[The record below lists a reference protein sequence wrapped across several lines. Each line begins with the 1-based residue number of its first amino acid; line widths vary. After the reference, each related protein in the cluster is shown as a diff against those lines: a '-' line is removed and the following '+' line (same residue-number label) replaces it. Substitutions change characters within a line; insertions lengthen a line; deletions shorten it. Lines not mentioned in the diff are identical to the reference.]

1 MPQFLGARSSV
12 ESGIS
17 TWMRWAMAPMAVGGL
32 TLAAQSASGSGWLGL
47 LVLGLGTS
55 VWVAYRHREMDLS
68 GETSLPQALEALA
81 EGRIAPT
88 TPIHLLP
95 LFETI
100 QAQLSGAAQVAEERS
115 QQLSTLT
122 LRVEAGL
129 AEVESKAEEQEG
141 AVEETASLFLNI
153 NNSIRGVTQEIHNLA
168 NSNEETTTS
177 LSELGSAIEQVAISA
192 LTLRETV
199 ESSTASIHQMSASI
213 QRVAESGDEV
223 QQVAEETAAATTQ
236 MDRAIHEVGEHVRG
250 ASELTQRV
258 RAHAEE
264 GSHAVGST
272 IQGIDNI
279 RDQTLVA
286 KHALEGLATRVGE
299 VGEIATFIGTIS
311 DETNLLSLN
320 AAIIAAQAGE
330 HGKAFAVV
338 ADQVKTLSHRTSAS
352 AKQIGDV
359 IRAVQAESENAV
371 SAMGAGIESVEEGV
385 ERSRVAGTALEVI
398 LKAARESSGQVA
410 EISRA
415 TEEQALNSKH
425 VASAAQ
431 RVSEH
436 VHQISRAMG
445 EQSTAAEGL
454 LSNATAYLD
463 MSRHIETA
471 MDEQKA
477 TARYIMDNSQAITD
491 LIKRIQENTASHEQA
506 SGKVAERFEVLLE
519 SARESASLIQRLGAG
534 LHQRGRDDTP

>member
-1 MPQFLGARSSV
+1 
-12 ESGIS
+12 
-17 TWMRWAMAPMAVGGL
+17 MRWAIAPLAVGGL
-32 TLAAQSASGSGWLGL
+32 TILAQALSSSAWLGL

-55 VWVAYRHREMDLS
+55 IWVALQYQESENGSRQV
-68 GETSLPQALEALA
+68 LPRALEALG
-81 EGRIAPT
+81 EGRIDPA
-88 TPIHLLP
+88 TPNELRP
-95 LFETI
+95 LFERI
-100 QAQLSGAAQVAEERS
+100 HAQLRGAAQVTEERS
-115 QQLSTLT
+115 AQLTALT
-122 LRVEAGL
+122 EQVRRGLSDVENHAH
-129 AEVESKAEEQEG
+129 EQEE

-153 NNSIRGVTQEIHNLA
+153 NNSIRGVNQEIQNLA
-168 NSNEETTTS
+168 HSNEETGAS
-177 LSELGSAIEQVAISA
+177 LSEMGSAIEQVAQSA

-199 ESSTASIHQMSASI
+199 ESSTASIHEMSASV
-213 QRVAESGDEV
+213 QRVAESSDEV
-223 QQVAEETAAATTQ
+223 QHVAEETAAATTE

-250 ASELTQRV
+250 ASTLTQRV
-258 RAHAEE
+258 SQHALE

-272 IQGIDNI
+272 IQGIDHI
-279 RDQTLVA
+279 RVQTLAA
-286 KHALEGLATRVGE
+286 KRALEGLAARVGE

-352 AKQIGDV
+352 AKQIGEV

-371 SAMGAGIESVEEGV
+371 SAMAAGIESVEEGV
-385 ERSRVAGTALEVI
+385 ERSHVAGTALEVI
-398 LKAARESSGQVA
+398 LAAAGEASGQVA

-415 TEEQALNSKH
+415 TEEQAVNSKH

-436 VHQISRAMG
+436 VHHISRAMG
-445 EQSTAAEGL
+445 EQSNGAEGL

-477 TARYIMDNSQAITD
+477 TARFIMENSQAITD
-491 LIKRIQENTASHEQA
+491 LIALIQENTASHEQA
-506 SGKVAERFEVLLE
+506 SGKVAQRFERLLA
-519 SARESASLIQRLGAG
+519 SARESATLIQNLGANLG
-534 LHQRGRDDTP
+534 QRGPDGSP